1 MNHNSS
7 QLILPGCA
15 HWSRTSAETPMTVES
30 SGIINGR
37 IEDRF
42 GKQGSSFHQGMP
54 TYSLPLSIQNMP
66 EGTRCF
72 TLILADYD
80 AIPVCGFAWI
90 HWIAANIKFSELP
103 ENASE
108 EYAVDL
114 VQGVNSWASPLL
126 KEKALPP
133 EKASCYGG
141 MVPPDRAHKYYLT
154 VYALDQV
161 LNLENGFYLNQMLD
175 GMNGHILAAASLCG
189 VYFAD

>member
-15 HWSRTSAETPMTVES
+15 HWSRTPAETPMTVES

-42 GKQGSSFHQGMP
+42 GKRGSSFHQGMP

-126 KEKALPP
+126 KEKALRRKKHPATG
-133 EKASCYGG
+133 EWS
-141 MVPPDRAHKYYLT
+141 RRT
-154 VYALDQV
+154 
-161 LNLENGFYLNQMLD
+161 
-175 GMNGHILAAASLCG
+175 GHTSII
-189 VYFAD
+189 